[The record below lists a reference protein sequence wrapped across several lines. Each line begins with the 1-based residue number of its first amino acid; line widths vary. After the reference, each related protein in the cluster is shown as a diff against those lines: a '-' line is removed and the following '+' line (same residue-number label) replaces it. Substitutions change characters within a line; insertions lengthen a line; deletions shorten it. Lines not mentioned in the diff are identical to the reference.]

1 MPIRRTA
8 SLHSRGWHGSFAM
21 DETSMKRL
29 GDSRQLLGATGGGS
43 HKGMTPCL
51 RAIAGPGR
59 DPTLLFHII
68 YVSVNVLAIGQRERT
83 RAAVR
88 DIRHVFLEADHDG
101 VGVLATL
108 AGRKDLPRASYV
120 LHSS

>member
-8 SLHSRGWHGSFAM
+8 SLHSHGWHGSFAM

-59 DPTLLFHII
+59 DPTLLFHIM
-68 YVSVNVLAIGQRERT
+68 YVSLNAIAPHQRSRRRDAILA
-83 RAAVR
+83 
-88 DIRHVFLEADHDG
+88 IRHVFLHADHSASK
-101 VGVLATL
+101 VL
-108 AGRKDLPRASYV
+108 DV
-120 LHSS
+120 